1 MLALTFSRKFE
12 SSNWRGGT
20 TSLYFQVNYG
30 IMDGWLSKL
39 CMTREF
45 MDL

>member
-12 SSNWRGGT
+12 SESSRRGGT
-20 TSLYFQVNYG
+20 TLYFQVNYG
-30 IMDGWLSKL
+30 IMDGWLRKL